1 MRSYSIYLIKEE
13 FAQYYYGRERM
24 FFNLF
29 HQYAYVSGSL
39 KNVLS
44 RQIHYI
50 TKQIPLLPV
59 HHVLQPLFSDT
70 INMTKTGACQLLSK
84 KEGQVLEVTIEE
96 RMLRLNVSGSY
107 DTETA
112 VFEILR
118 NFKGNLLAI
127 DYDHKRY
134 GWIKPVK
141 ERKFV

>member
-29 HQYAYVSGSL
+29 HQYAHVSGSL

-84 KEGQVLEVTIEE
+84 KEEQVLEVTIEE